1 MLKDIELFL
10 SKINTPIA
18 RFGKLAAGLLLII
31 MTIIVLFQVV
41 FRYIFNNPIGW
52 SDELSC
58 YLMIYMTYL
67 CMPFIYLKDKNIAM
81 TFLLEKTKENKLY
94 HILMIFIHIVAL
106 ATILVWIYFGWNF
119 FLRGNV
125 MANSLPFKMY
135 YVYIAPPLLFSIT
148 IFAVLQ
154 KIISAF
160 NNCMNFNSSKSYN
173 ENEGV

>member
-1 MLKDIELFL
+1 MILKNIELFL
-10 SKINTPIA
+10 LKINTPIA
-18 RFGKLAAGLLLII
+18 KIGKWGGGLLLII
-31 MTIIVLFQVV
+31 MTIIVLLQVI
-41 FRYIFNNPIGW
+41 FRYVFNNPIGW

-67 CMPFIYLKDKNIAM
+67 CMPFIYLKDRNIAM
-81 TFLLEKTKENKLY
+81 TFLLEKTKESRLF
-94 HILMIFIHIVAL
+94 HILMVFIHVFAL
-106 ATILVWIYFGWNF
+106 MTILVWIYFGWNF

-148 IFAVLQ
+148 ILMVLQ

-160 NNCMNFNSSKSYN
+160 NDCIDFKDSNQSK
-173 ENEGV
+173 GV